1 MAPKLEIQFIRACS
15 TGKPEVVRE
24 LLQGGLPPETRD
36 TYGLTGLIWAARKGQ
51 VAVAEAL
58 LAGGADLEEKDRR
71 GRTALHHA
79 VALKHPDFVKFIAN
93 RGAFLNPVDMHGC
106 TPLDLATMSG
116 DKMVALLEQLGA
128 QRKKSERLPEKK
140 KGINRFASGG
150 ATGGPNLPI
159 QIERV
164 RVQLNRLLQGWTGE
178 YSPQIEVFRFP
189 LFVDGAVVRYTEEMN
204 LLGPQKAQRSGSWL
218 TVKIGVPEDWW
229 RESETTYKTHL
240 TGSIEAGLNS
250 MIALLKRN
258 KHDVNAELLLAD
270 WAVVKKEFLE
280 TTAPP
285 FPAEKQRESMM
296 AMVEEARRAVEA
308 RKRPQ

>member
-1 MAPKLEIQFIRACS
+1 
-15 TGKPEVVRE
+15 
-24 LLQGGLPPETRD
+24 
-36 TYGLTGLIWAARKGQ
+36 
-51 VAVAEAL
+51 
-58 LAGGADLEEKDRR
+58 
-71 GRTALHHA
+71 
-79 VALKHPDFVKFIAN
+79 
-93 RGAFLNPVDMHGC
+93 
-106 TPLDLATMSG
+106 
-116 DKMVALLEQLGA
+116 
-128 QRKKSERLPEKK
+128 
-140 KGINRFASGG
+140 
-150 ATGGPNLPI
+150 
-159 QIERV
+159 
-164 RVQLNRLLQGWTGE
+164 LQGWTGE
-178 YSPQIEVFRFP
+178 YSPQIEVFSFP